1 MIVRM
6 DLEPDVAIALC
17 RQSHQRLLVT
27 ARRVDDD
34 TARQPSRLA
43 GWTVGHV
50 LTHLAR
56 NADGHTRRLEGAL
69 QGKDIPRYPG
79 GSEQRD
85 REIEEGSSRTADELV
100 QDVEESARRLEAV
113 WARSEQAEWPSA
125 QLLGADRFPITG
137 SPMRRLR
144 EVEVHHV
151 DLGLGYEV
159 TDWPDAYV
167 QWDLPLTL
175 HRLPGRLLDEKDAH
189 RLLGW
194 LTGRAASPEG
204 VELGPWM

>member
-1 MIVRM
+1 M
-6 DLEPDVAIALC
+6 EPEPGVAIALC
-17 RQSHQRLLVT
+17 QESHRRLLVT
-27 ARRVDDD
+27 AGRVDDD
-34 TARQPSRLA
+34 AARQPSRLP

-56 NADGHTRRLEGAL
+56 NADGHARRLEGAL
-69 QGKDIPRYPG
+69 QGKDVARYPG
-79 GSEQRD
+79 GPEQRD
-85 REIEEGSSRTADELV
+85 REIEEGASRTAEELLRDLDESSL
-100 QDVEESARRLEAV
+100 RLEAV
-113 WARSEQAEWPSA
+113 WARSEQAGWPNA
-125 QLLGADRFPITG
+125 QLLGADRFPTTG

-167 QWDLPLTL
+167 EWDLPKALD
-175 HRLPGRLLDEKDAH
+175 RVPRRLLGEKDAH

-194 LTGRAASPEG
+194 LTGRSEALEG
-204 VELGPWM
+204 VDLGPWM